1 MTWLLFLLMGYL
13 LTAILLC
20 GLAFLLYRFS
30 LYRFSL
36 SQELVGAGIDLIY
49 FRSTFL
55 IGFLAGKKG
64 KTRRFFW
71 GLMMGGVYFGILA
84 VLSMATGLGN
94 GTTGF
99 GTALLLCL
107 AGGMAG
113 GMASG
118 AFAGK

>member
-30 LYRFSL
+30 L

-49 FRSTFL
+49 FLSTFL

-64 KTRRFFW
+64 KTKRFFW

-84 VLSMATGLGN
+84 VLSVTTGLGN